1 MTHAVRRDDAAH
13 RYELWVDGERVGI
26 ADFRVDGDRVV
37 MPHTVIEPARR
48 GHGLGAL
55 LVAGALADIRAQ
67 GRTVVPECWYVAEY
81 LELHPEDRDLLAGP
95 SPLAVARD
103 IVDDRLLGA
112 LHVRALN
119 RRGFV
124 HDPATEHTAFQAG
137 TLDGLMQGRFD
148 GDATIGEILEHGD
161 LGIGTVQ
168 HLGGE
173 LVIIDGEAFVIDGD
187 GVVSSVAPETPT
199 PFAVVCR
206 FSPLASACV
215 INGPVPM
222 AAVREELDALAP
234 HTSVLAVRVEGEFTN
249 LRLRSVRAQQPP
261 YPTLAEVT
269 AHQTEWSIERATGVL
284 VGFRFPDGT
293 AGLEVPGYHL
303 HFLADDRSAGGH
315 VLDLTMTRGTAFVDG
330 GDELHVELPAGV
342 DLGTPG
348 IADRAAIHQVEG
360 G

>member
-124 HDPATEHTAFQAG
+124 HDP
-137 TLDGLMQGRFD
+137 RP
-148 GDATIGEILEHGD
+148 
-161 LGIGTVQ
+161 
-168 HLGGE
+168 
-173 LVIIDGEAFVIDGD
+173 
-187 GVVSSVAPETPT
+187 STP
-199 PFAVVCR
+199 PSRRA
-206 FSPLASACV
+206 
-215 INGPVPM
+215 
-222 AAVREELDALAP
+222 
-234 HTSVLAVRVEGEFTN
+234 
-249 LRLRSVRAQQPP
+249 RS
-261 YPTLAEVT
+261 
-269 AHQTEWSIERATGVL
+269 TG
-284 VGFRFPDGT
+284 
-293 AGLEVPGYHL
+293 
-303 HFLADDRSAGGH
+303 
-315 VLDLTMTRGTAFVDG
+315 
-330 GDELHVELPAGV
+330 
-342 DLGTPG
+342 
-348 IADRAAIHQVEG
+348 
-360 G
+360 